1 MRSHM
6 FRSFV
11 SRAAVVAA
19 ALLVAACSMDS
30 QSIPSP
36 TGPSEFGLGVRITAT
51 PQLLP
56 RDGASQSVI
65 TIVVTDGD
73 KPAAGQ
79 RLLLSS
85 TAGSL
90 SVSEVSTG
98 SDGRATVRL
107 TAPPLNQGVDT
118 AEIEVTP
125 VGLNGQNSVARSVS
139 IGLVGPAFPV
149 PSITMTPTAA
159 KRFEITNFDASGTT
173 LGGAPCGSDCS
184 YSWTF
189 GGEGTASGEVVSYR
203 FLNEGNYLVRLTVTS
218 KDGVSQTKTM
228 SVTVGTGTN
237 YLAEFTFSPTNPKVG
252 DVVRFDA
259 RGIVPPEGVTIKDYQ
274 WDFGDGATASG
285 VRAENTF
292 GAARTYTVRLT
303 TVDSAGRTLQTT
315 KTVTVAAP

>member
-1 MRSHM
+1 M

-11 SRAAVVAA
+11 PRATVAA
-19 ALLVAACSMDS
+19 AALFAAACSMDS

-36 TGPSEFGLGVRITAT
+36 TGPSEFGLSVRITAS

-56 RDGASQSVI
+56 RDGASQSVV
-65 TIVVTDGD
+65 TIEVTDGD

-107 TAPPLNQGVDT
+107 TAPPVNQGVDT

-149 PSITMTPTAA
+149 PSITMNPTTA
-159 KRFEITNFDASGTT
+159 KRFEITNFDASATT
-173 LGGAPCGSDCS
+173 LGGSPCGSDCS

-189 GGEGTASGEVVSYR
+189 GGEGTASGQIVSYR

-218 KDGVSQTKTM
+218 KDGVSQTKSL
-228 SVTVGTGTN
+228 SVTVAAGTN

-274 WDFGDGATASG
+274 WDFGDGATGSG
-285 VRAENTF
+285 VTVSNTY
-292 GAARTYTVRLT
+292 GAARTFTVRLT

>member
-1 MRSHM
+1 M

-11 SRAAVVAA
+11 APAATVAIA
-19 ALLVAACSMDS
+19 VLASACSMDR
-30 QSIPSP
+30 QAIPSP
-36 TGPSEFGLGVRITAT
+36 TGPSGFGLSVRINAT

-56 RDGASQSVI
+56 RDGASQTVI
-65 TIVVTDGD
+65 TIDVTEGD

-90 SVSEVSTG
+90 SASEVSTG

-125 VGLNGQNSVARSVS
+125 VGLSGQNSASRTVS

-149 PSITMTPTAA
+149 PAITMTPTSA

-173 LGGAPCGSDCS
+173 LGGSPCGSDCS

-189 GGEGTASGEVVSYR
+189 GGEGTASGQVVSYR

-218 KDGVSQTKTM
+218 KDGVSQTKSL
-228 SVTVGTGTN
+228 SVTVGAGTN

-252 DVVRFDA
+252 DTVRFDA

-285 VRAENTF
+285 VTVSNIF
-292 GAARTYTVRLT
+292 GAARTFTVRLT
-303 TVDSAGRTLQTT
+303 TVDSAGRSLQTT